1 MRNTFIYHNIEK
13 INLLNAFLN
22 LSDKYET
29 ISILVSNLDNKDNV
43 LPIDYITYDI
53 IAGIGCI
60 NKLISNYADKGNT
73 I

>member
-53 IAGIGCI
+53 
-60 NKLISNYADKGNT
+60 
-73 I
+73 

>member
-53 IAGIGCI
+53 IAGFAA
-60 NKLISNYADKGNT
+60 LIKP
-73 I
+73 